1 MVHIMGAGHR
11 SKLAGYKALEEL
23 VFVDS
28 GFFPR
33 NALGKIMKTSLRN
46 DDLRWHRIL
55 NGDS

>member
-1 MVHIMGAGHR
+1 MGAGHR